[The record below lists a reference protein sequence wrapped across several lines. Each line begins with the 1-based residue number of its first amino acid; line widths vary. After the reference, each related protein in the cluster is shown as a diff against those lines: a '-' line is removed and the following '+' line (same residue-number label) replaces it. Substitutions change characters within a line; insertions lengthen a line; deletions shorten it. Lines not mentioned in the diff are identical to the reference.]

1 MDASEQEAQ
10 QQAGQG
16 AVQGQR
22 ADQPQGPVSFR
33 GVTLPDTVEAPIHP
47 LDVTGVRTVTTG
59 TGLFAFAAVAL
70 LLNLDWL
77 RDHDRMWWLWTCVAG
92 VGLGLFGYVY
102 CSRRARHV
110 ATNQHRTH
118 TLD

>member
-1 MDASEQEAQ
+1 MDTPEPRTDPSRTVQ
-10 QQAGQG
+10 QPEP
-16 AVQGQR
+16 QR
-22 ADQPQGPVSFR
+22 PATPRRVS
-33 GVTLPDTVEAPIHP
+33 LPDTVEAPIEP

-59 TGLFAFAAVAL
+59 TGIFALAALVL

-77 RDHDRMWWLWTCVAG
+77 RDQDRTWWLWTCVVG
-92 VGLGLFGYVY
+92 VGLGVFGYVY

-110 ATNQHRTH
+110 ASNQHRTH